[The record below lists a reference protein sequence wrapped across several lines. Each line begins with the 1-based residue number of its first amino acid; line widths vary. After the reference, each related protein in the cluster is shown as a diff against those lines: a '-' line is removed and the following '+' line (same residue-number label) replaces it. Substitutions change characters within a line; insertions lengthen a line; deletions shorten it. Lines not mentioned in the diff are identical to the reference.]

1 MHNLKSHAAVHEI
14 DRPFQCDKCSHAFRR
29 QHDLKRHMKGHTG
42 ERPFTC
48 NRCGRAFARMDAL
61 NRHQRAENGHACN
74 VSAKGARHPA
84 GADGAVGDGMGYSDG
99 DDGADGARSPPDS
112 APLPRPP
119 GGLTVTTTRGQLS
132 SGPQTARPDQSSW
145 SAPVPRSPPQSLK
158 RHRTDPHLE
167 VALGR
172 PRIQGPPDYPSPLSS
187 DRASHQL
194 HPHPPHPTLPYPPRP
209 EAAGGGGNAGPS
221 LYQPPPPLRRLS
233 HLDHSPATTTAA
245 GPRSAVEYPTTTLRS
260 PVAYSRRPDGQ
271 PYSATRW
278 SPPGAERGGLR
289 HSLSGASDPHRAS
302 PARSGPPAYH
312 PRLSGPLPPPPSRAY
327 GDRPRLSSHPPP
339 PPPSSA
345 MTSWTPESSYAAE
358 LARTQEYVR
367 RLEQDNERLRQDLQQ
382 LRAER
387 SPAVNPYKRPSV
399 GEGGSA
405 LSPYPP
411 GLTRSPHAVPD
422 HGAPP
427 DISRYS
433 LNSPYQPR
441 TPVYP
446 APNGGAE
453 PAMPST
459 STYPRYG
466 EPAYRASGSLDVPP
480 TSSPAVAA
488 VIAVEGPGADRPLG
502 SERVIL
508 RRPSQLDIA
517 RLPPPTLPP
526 IATAASGYPSGSA
539 GYDTR
544 QFPATTSSPA
554 RIPVS
559 VQADICSGSPGFIW
573 TPSVRNCRQFYS
585 VSHRVRPAR
594 CRTIPCPGHPVA
606 SPFLRGL
613 TRPLS
618 SVVAHVAQPPASTI
632 YPTSKSFAPSL

>member
-1 MHNLKSHAAVHEI
+1 
-14 DRPFQCDKCSHAFRR
+14 
-29 QHDLKRHMKGHTG
+29 
-42 ERPFTC
+42 
-48 NRCGRAFARMDAL
+48 
-61 NRHQRAENGHACN
+61 
-74 VSAKGARHPA
+74 
-84 GADGAVGDGMGYSDG
+84 
-99 DDGADGARSPPDS
+99 
-112 APLPRPP
+112 
-119 GGLTVTTTRGQLS
+119 
-132 SGPQTARPDQSSW
+132 
-145 SAPVPRSPPQSLK
+145 
-158 RHRTDPHLE
+158 
-167 VALGR
+167 
-172 PRIQGPPDYPSPLSS
+172 
-187 DRASHQL
+187 
-194 HPHPPHPTLPYPPRP
+194 
-209 EAAGGGGNAGPS
+209 
-221 LYQPPPPLRRLS
+221 
-233 HLDHSPATTTAA
+233 
-245 GPRSAVEYPTTTLRS
+245 
-260 PVAYSRRPDGQ
+260 
-271 PYSATRW
+271 
-278 SPPGAERGGLR
+278 
-289 HSLSGASDPHRAS
+289 
-302 PARSGPPAYH
+302 
-312 PRLSGPLPPPPSRAY
+312 
-327 GDRPRLSSHPPP
+327 
-339 PPPSSA
+339 

-453 PAMPST
+453 PVMPST

-488 VIAVEGPGADRPLG
+488 VLAVEGPGSDRPLG

-526 IATAASGYPSGSA
+526 IATATSGYPSGSA

-559 VQADICSGSPGFIW
+559 FVETGPASASPGGYHSSIASRPTYAPAHLASSGPLTSATAANS
-573 TPSVRNCRQFYS
+573 TPSPTAS
-585 VSHRVRPAR
+585 ARPGA
-594 CRTIPCPGHPVA
+594 IPSPIPVTQ
-606 SPFLRGL
+606 SP
-613 TRPLS
+613 
-618 SVVAHVAQPPASTI
+618 
-632 YPTSKSFAPSL
+632 APSSAA